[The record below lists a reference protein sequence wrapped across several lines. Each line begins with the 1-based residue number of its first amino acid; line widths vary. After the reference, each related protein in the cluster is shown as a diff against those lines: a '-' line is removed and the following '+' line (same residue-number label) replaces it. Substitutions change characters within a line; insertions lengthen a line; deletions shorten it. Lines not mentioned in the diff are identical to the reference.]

1 MPEVECGDYPAPC
14 NHDPAHARVDA
25 SEPIIVG
32 RTTAAPAIIVLDVD
46 PNGLPTDEV
55 EAWVEAHEGYII
67 AANVT
72 GDATD
77 TLTITVERD

>member
-1 MPEVECGDYPAPC
+1 MP
-14 NHDPAHARVDA
+14 
-25 SEPIIVG
+25 EPIIVG
-32 RTTAAPAIIVLDVD
+32 RTWTQGSATIVLDVD

-72 GDATD
+72 GDASD